1 MYKKYALL
9 LLAIIAFNIHAQQ
22 QPTREQ
28 LLKLFYEAHAA
39 QKNNDVPKA
48 LSSYKQ
54 ILKLSPG
61 LPDPYLQLGD
71 LYATMTEDPDALQ
84 KACICYDRYLYLKAD
99 AADAVVVQEK
109 RNSIAAHMQTIEN
122 SQETVGQIA
131 ENITAADVIAEET
144 VPEPVENYLAQQEPV
159 ITKEGITAPA
169 EVEAIP
175 NEVDS
180 LEAQPIQQTP
190 KQLPIVPNFIGRW
203 ASNETD
209 LQSGREMW
217 IFDCSAINGEMFIQ
231 LNDSAYIARSP
242 LFSNKSL
249 WSTSSW
255 QEGDDYVFHFE
266 AKEPEEQQGEKKATK
281 VSEFESLIND
291 LFDVNWKSL
300 TTSSS
305 KNESQSQESDTA
317 QVDTTKLTEPRT
329 IHIHEFHLKVNGSQ
343 QLVGTYHQTTRRID
357 MPTNQIKAEITPIE
371 LFKTPEDYAGFSYTP
386 LSEKEKESRRE
397 FRILLNEKTQESVES
412 SSALNDLGC
421 LYASGVGI
429 HKNMKMAVAYYMEAA
444 MKNNLFAKLNLAQLY
459 ATGMGVEKDLEK
471 ARDLYRQAYDS
482 GYTDAMVLC
491 GDTYIETAAMNEED
505 YKNALIC
512 YQKAVFKHCP
522 YAAFRLGW
530 LYKEGLGVEQNV
542 ENALKYINQA
552 VEMQYPD
559 AMAELGSLY
568 RKGEL
573 VEQDYT
579 KALSLLQKASAKGN
593 AKAMNELSQMYLRG
607 EGVEADF
614 KLSKEWLTKSMEA
627 NDQIVAGFHTLKT
640 KLKNILTQNLNR

>member
-1 MYKKYALL
+1 MFKKYVLL
-9 LLAIIAFNIHAQQ
+9 LLSIITFHAYAQQ

-61 LPDPYLQLGD
+61 LPDPYLQLGN
-71 LYATMTEDPDALQ
+71 LYATMTDDPDALQ

-99 AADAVVVQEK
+99 AADASTVQEK
-109 RNSIAAHMQTIEN
+109 RNAIAERIQAIEK
-122 SQETVGQIA
+122 SQETVEQIA
-131 ENITAADVIAEET
+131 ENAEAATVIAEET
-144 VPEPVENYLAQQEPV
+144 VPEPVVDNLAQQEPV
-159 ITKEGITAPA
+159 ITKEEIPAPV
-169 EVEAIP
+169 EVETKPIK
-175 NEVDS
+175 VDS
-180 LEAQPIQQTP
+180 VETEPIQQTP
-190 KQLPIVPNFIGRW
+190 KQLPIVPSFIGRW

-217 IFDCSAINGEMFIQ
+217 ILDCSGINGEMFVQ
-231 LNDSAYIARSP
+231 LNDSAYIAHSP

-255 QEGDDYVFHFE
+255 QEGDNYVFHFE
-266 AKEPEEQQGEKKATK
+266 AEESNEQQEKDKSLK
-281 VSEFESLIND
+281 ISEFESLISD
-291 LFDVNWKSL
+291 LFNVNWKSL
-300 TTSSS
+300 SPNLS
-305 KNESQSQESDTA
+305 KKESQTQESDTA
-317 QVDTTKLTEPRT
+317 QVDSTQQEEPRI
-329 IHIHEFHLKVNGSQ
+329 IHIHEFHLKMNGAQ
-343 QLVGTYHQTTRRID
+343 QLVGTYHQTTRRSD
-357 MPTNQIKAEITPIE
+357 MPIDQAQTEVTPIE
-371 LFKTPEDYAGFSYTP
+371 LFKAPEDYTGFSYTP
-386 LSEKEKESRRE
+386 ISEKEKESRRE
-397 FRILLNEKTQESVES
+397 FRILLNEKTQEAVES
-412 SSALNDLGC
+412 TSALNDLGC

-491 GDTYIETAAMNEED
+491 GDTYMETAANEED

-512 YQKAVFKHCP
+512 YQKAVFKNCP

-530 LYKEGLGVEQNV
+530 LYKEGLGVEQNA

-552 VEMQYPD
+552 VGMQYAD
-559 AMAELGSLY
+559 AMAELGALY

-573 VEQDYT
+573 VEQDFT

-607 EGVEADF
+607 EGVDADF
-614 KLSKEWLTKSMEA
+614 KLSKEWLAKYMEA
-627 NDQIVAGFHTLKT
+627 NDPIVSGFHTLRT
-640 KLKNILTQNLNR
+640 KLKNILTPKP